1 MQDSYQSLRD
11 SRPAPPEP
19 DTPPTPTPAP
29 ERRVKHFY
37 IAGSWKSID
46 FIRWIWARLEPHTYH
61 DWSAYGFLWKEIPET
76 GPAFLKNQRVVD
88 TFHADVRGIREC
100 DVFALVA
107 PGGNSSHIE
116 TGMAHAFGKRMIL
129 IGEPSKDC
137 FYNVFDEIYDGGEAF
152 LRGEVQGAE

>member
-1 MQDSYQSLRD
+1 MFEDKGVPII
-11 SRPAPPEP
+11 SRQGPPEP

-29 ERRVKHFY
+29 ERTMKKFY

-46 FIRWIWARLEPHTYH
+46 FIRWIWARLKPHTYH

-76 GPAFLKNQRVVD
+76 GGAFLENKRVRD
-88 TFHADVRGIREC
+88 TFDGDLEGIGDC

-116 TGMAHAFGKRMIL
+116 TGIAFALNKRMVL
-129 IGEPSKDC
+129 IGEPSRDC
-137 FYNVFDEIYDGGEAF
+137 FYNVFDKIYDGGEAF
-152 LRGEVQGAE
+152 ITGEVLEVK